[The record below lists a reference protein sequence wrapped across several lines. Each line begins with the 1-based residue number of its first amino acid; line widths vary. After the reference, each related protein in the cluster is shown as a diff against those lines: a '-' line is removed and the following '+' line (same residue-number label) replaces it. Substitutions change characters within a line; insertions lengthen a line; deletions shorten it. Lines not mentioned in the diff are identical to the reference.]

1 MERCRNVKVQTA
13 LGTVAVA
20 CYAAHAAVHL
30 GRGEPQDLL
39 WACHVAA
46 LLVGAGFLFASPTLN
61 AIGFLWSCYGT
72 PLWILDL
79 ATGGEW
85 MPTALLTHFTGLVIG
100 FIGVRRL
107 GLPRHAAWKAMAAY
121 ALLFLATRAL
131 TPPRANVN
139 LAFSVYQG
147 WQLWF
152 ASYPLYLAMLVA
164 LGLGTFL
171 AAEHL
176 LAPLARRERAA

>member
-20 CYAAHAAVHL
+20 SYATHAVVHL
-30 GRGEPQDLL
+30 ARAEPQDLL
-39 WACHVAA
+39 WACHIAA
-46 LLVGAGFLFASPTLN
+46 LLVGIGLLCASPTLN
-61 AIGFLWSCYGT
+61 AIGLLWSCYGT

-85 MPTALLTHFTGLVIG
+85 IPTALLTHLSGLVIG

-121 ALLFLATRAL
+121 GLLFLATRAL
-131 TPPRANVN
+131 TPPGANVN

-147 WQLWF
+147 WQRWF
-152 ASYPLYLAMLVA
+152 ASYPLYLAMLLV
-164 LGLGTFL
+164 LGMGTFL
-171 AAEHL
+171 VAEHL